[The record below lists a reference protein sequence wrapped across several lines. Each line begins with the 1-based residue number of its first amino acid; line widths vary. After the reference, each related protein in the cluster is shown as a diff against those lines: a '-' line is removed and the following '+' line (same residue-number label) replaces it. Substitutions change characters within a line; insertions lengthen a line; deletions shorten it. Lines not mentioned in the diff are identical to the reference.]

1 MTDNG
6 DYMMGQPRLKNHLR
20 VTEDVRRYRRITQLE
35 RVQKEAMELFKV
47 KNTDYGDAF
56 ANYGPVGVIVRLGDK
71 INRCQQITKN
81 GVTMV
86 KNEKLRDTLIDL
98 HNYAAMAVMLIDEGD
113 EDEGKRQEETEY
125 SQSLYDSIS
134 RYEKKPAEVNE
145 INRVIEEDDTILHP
159 MPIRS
164 HNKPLRHRRLN
175 KIKSESSLNIMNNIQ
190 DTFNFKNFKLFRS
203 SNDITNVG
211 EDEKFFPRINDA
223 SD

>member
-1 MTDNG
+1 MTDKG
-6 DYMMGQPRLKNHLR
+6 DYMMGPPRLKNHLR

-35 RVQKEAMELFKV
+35 KVQKEACELFKV
-47 KNTDYGDAF
+47 KNADYGDAF

-113 EDEGKRQEETEY
+113 DEGKNQEETEY
-125 SQSLYDSIS
+125 SQSLYNSIS
-134 RYEKKPAEVNE
+134 RYEKKTVAVNE
-145 INRVIEEDDTILHP
+145 INRIIDDDDTILHP
-159 MPIRS
+159 MPIRA
-164 HNKPLRHRRLN
+164 NGKPLRHRRLK

-190 DTFNFKNFKLFRS
+190 DALNFKKFKLFRS
-203 SNDITNVG
+203 SNDITNVE
-211 EDEKFFPRINDA
+211 EDEKFFPRINDT

>member
-1 MTDNG
+1 MADNG
-6 DYMMGQPRLKNHLR
+6 DYMMGPPRLNNHLR

-113 EDEGKRQEETEY
+113 NEGKNQEETEY

-134 RYEKKPAEVNE
+134 RYEKKPDIVNSSD
-145 INRVIEEDDTILHP
+145 EDDTILYP
-159 MPIRS
+159 MPIRT
-164 HNKPLRHRRLN
+164 HGRPLRHRRLN

-190 DTFNFKNFKLFRS
+190 DTFNFKKFKLFGS

-211 EDEKFFPRINDA
+211 EDEKFFPRIDNTKN
-223 SD
+223 

>member
-6 DYMMGQPRLKNHLR
+6 DYMMGQPRLNNHLR

-35 RVQKEAMELFKV
+35 RVQKEARELFKV

-113 EDEGKRQEETEY
+113 DEGKSQEETEY

-134 RYEKKPAEVNE
+134 RYEKKPDNADS
-145 INRVIEEDDTILHP
+145 IDDDDTILHP
-159 MPIRS
+159 MPIRA

-190 DTFNFKNFKLFRS
+190 DTFNFKNFKLFGS
-203 SNDITNVG
+203 SNDIDNVV
-211 EDEKFFPRINDA
+211 EDEKFFPRIN
-223 SD
+223 STSK